1 VHALRALTLSGGSS
15 VLGLALD
22 VGVLLAVTTVVVV
35 IAGLPHSTPIGP
47 PILRDYE
54 WVLTRE
60 RSARPNIGQV
70 TDLISAKRHESI
82 TEDKLLFASI

>member
-35 IAGLPHSTPIGP
+35 IAGRL
-47 PILRDYE
+47 
-54 WVLTRE
+54 
-60 RSARPNIGQV
+60 
-70 TDLISAKRHESI
+70 
-82 TEDKLLFASI
+82 